1 MTTDAVLPQEII
13 RRKRDGA
20 ALSDEEINLIVG
32 GLAFGSL
39 SEAQIAAFAM
49 AVFFQ
54 GMGQRERVAFTR
66 AMTRTGQVLDWSS
79 LGLDGPLLDKHS
91 TGGVGDKVSL
101 ILAPLVAAAGG
112 YVPMISG
119 RGLGHTGGT
128 LDKLDSIPGYDT
140 APNITTFRKI
150 VRKTGCAIIG
160 QTGELAPGD
169 RRLYGIRD
177 VTATV
182 ESIPLIVGSI
192 LSKKLAA
199 GIDALVMD
207 VKTGSGAFATK
218 TAAAEELARAIV
230 EVAKGAGLRTTA
242 LITDMNQ
249 VLGRTA
255 GNALEVHEAV
265 EFLLGQ
271 ARDPR
276 LLEITMALASEVLK
290 LGGIVSKSA
299 DARRLLETALESGH
313 AAQRF
318 DDMVA
323 ASGGPKDFCKTAGVR
338 LPHAAVTRAVYPKH
352 KGVVVKVDT
361 RALGLAII
369 ALGGGRLH
377 QGAVIDYGVGLAEV
391 AGPGEEVG
399 KNHPLAIVHAA
410 DTKSAARATKAVAAA
425 FSVGSK
431 APRAKSRIYK
441 RIT

>member
-1 MTTDAVLPQEII
+1 MPTDSLLPQEII

-20 ALSDEEINLIVG
+20 TLSEEEINFIVG
-32 GLAFGSL
+32 GIAFGSL
-39 SEAQIAAFAM
+39 SEAQVAAFAM

-54 GMGQRERVAFTR
+54 GMNQRERVAFTR
-66 AMTRTGQVLDWSS
+66 AMTATGRVLDWSA
-79 LGLDGPLLDKHS
+79 LRLDGPLLDKHS

-140 APNITTFRKI
+140 APDIKTFRGI
-150 VRKTGCAIIG
+150 VKKTGCAIIG

-169 RRLYGIRD
+169 RRLYGVRD

-199 GIDALVMD
+199 GIDGLVMD
-207 VKTGSGAFATK
+207 VKTGSGAFAAKTK
-218 TAAAEELARAIV
+218 VAEELAQAIV
-230 EVAKGAGLRTTA
+230 DVAQAAGLRTRA
-242 LITDMNQ
+242 IITDMNQ

-255 GNALEVHEAV
+255 GNALEVREAV
-265 EFLLGQ
+265 DFLMGRE
-271 ARDPR
+271 RDPR
-276 LLEITMALASEVLK
+276 LLEITMALAGEMLE
-290 LGGIVSKSA
+290 LGGIVTKSA
-299 DARRLLETALESGH
+299 DARLSLERALDSGD

-318 DDMVA
+318 DDMVLA
-323 ASGGPKDFCKTAGVR
+323 LGGPARFCESADSH
-338 LPHAAVTRAVYPKH
+338 LPRAAVTRPVFPKH
-352 KGVVVKVDT
+352 EGLVMRIDT

-369 ALGGGRLH
+369 GLGGGRLH
-377 QGAVIDYGVGLAEV
+377 QRDIIDYGVGLSEV
-391 AGPGEEVG
+391 AGPGEEAG

-410 DTKSAARATKAVAAA
+410 DAKSAASATRAVAAA
-425 FSVGSK
+425 FTVGDKS
-431 APRAKSRIYK
+431 PRAKSRIYR

>member
-1 MTTDAVLPQEII
+1 MATDTALPQEII

-20 ALSDEEINLIVG
+20 ALSDDEIDLIVG

-54 GMGQRERVAFTR
+54 GMEQGERVAFTR
-66 AMTRTGQVLDWSS
+66 AMTRTGQVLDWSN
-79 LGLDGPLLDKHS
+79 LDLDGPLLDKHS

-101 ILAPLVAAAGG
+101 ILAPLVAAAGA

-140 APNITTFRKI
+140 APNITTFRRI

-199 GIDALVMD
+199 GIEVLVMD
-207 VKTGSGAFATK
+207 VKTGTGAFAAK
-218 TAAAEELARAIV
+218 IGAAEELARAIV
-230 EVAKGAGLRTTA
+230 EVAEGAGLRTTA

-255 GNALEVHEAV
+255 GNALEVREAV
-265 EFLLGQ
+265 EFLKGQ

-276 LLEITMALASEVLK
+276 LLEVTMALAGEMLE
-290 LGGIVSKSA
+290 LGGIVSKPG
-299 DARRLLETALESGH
+299 DAQRLLESVLESGE

-318 DDMVA
+318 DDMVT
-323 ASGGPKDFCKTAGVR
+323 ASGGPKNFCKTADAH
-338 LPHAAVTRAVYPKH
+338 LPRAAVTRAVYPKH
-352 KGVVVKVDT
+352 KGVVVKIDT

-369 ALGGGRLH
+369 GLGGGRSH
-377 QGAVIDYGVGLAEV
+377 QRAVIDYGVGLAEI

-399 KNHPLAIVHAA
+399 KNHPLAIVHAS
-410 DTKSAARATKAVAAA
+410 DTKTAARAAKAVAAA
-425 FSVGSK
+425 FAVGDK